1 MRLPR
6 HGALN
11 DDLRRRHR
19 LIRESRTTTAKEKAS
34 SVHRFFETLTFVTE
48 TAILLQADR
57 PTCSKTTGAIGL
69 IEAQATILAA
79 PAIPFQKVRF
89 VIDSLSI

>member
-1 MRLPR
+1 
-6 HGALN
+6 
-11 DDLRRRHR
+11 
-19 LIRESRTTTAKEKAS
+19 
-34 SVHRFFETLTFVTE
+34 VTE

-79 PAIPFQKVRF
+79 PAIPFQKARF